1 MFAFLE
7 RQPMST
13 TLVVFGIVAVGAAIV
28 GGGLSA
34 FGVNIPALQSTTRQ
48 VLLAIVGVVSI
59 AIGEAEHIPQIIG
72 LFQTTKPA
80 DGPTTPQTTDRL
92 ADAPAPDSNL
102 YHRLSTEFRG
112 QNRALDV
119 FNGGPNKNM
128 THLTALQDTPGQYWR
143 FQPNQDGSYRVTNKL
158 RGPDTC
164 LDVFNGGS
172 NDGQPYLVK
181 CSNASGQGW
190 KLKSDGT
197 WIRFTTLFRGPGICL
212 DIINDGSNN
221 DQPYLAPC
229 AAFSG
234 QFWLLSRT
242 DKQAN

>member
-1 MFAFLE
+1 
-7 RQPMST
+7 MSA
-13 TLVVFGIVAVGAAIV
+13 TLVVFGIIAIAAAIV

-34 FGVNIPALQSTTRQ
+34 FGINVPVLQSTTRQ

-59 AIGEAEHIPQIIG
+59 VIAEGEHIQQIIRPI
-72 LFQTTKPA
+72 QTTKPT
-80 DGPTTPQTTDRL
+80 DGPTPSQTTDRL
-92 ADAPAPDSNL
+92 SDAPTPDANF
-102 YHRLSTEFRG
+102 YHRLSTQFRG

-128 THLTALQDTPGQYWR
+128 THLTALQDAFGQYWR
-143 FQPNQDGSYRVTNKL
+143 FQRNQDGSYRVTNKL

-181 CSNASGQGW
+181 CSNVSGQAW

-197 WIRFTTLFRGPGICL
+197 WVRFITQFNGSGMCL

-221 DQPYLAPC
+221 DQPYFAPC
-229 AAFSG
+229 GIFSG